1 MQRCLCL
8 GQLQTE
14 ISMPVHLKT
23 LLSRVRSFRK
33 ADDGQALV
41 ELAICLPM
49 LLFIVMGICTFGI
62 AINNYISLT
71 SATSS
76 GTRALS
82 VNRGNTSD
90 PCQTL
95 SSTVSS
101 AAPLLKSASLTYSL
115 TLTPYGGT
123 AATYTGTSCAGATS
137 NLSASA
143 TAKVTVTY
151 PCTLIVMN
159 QNFAA
164 NCKLTAVDTELVQ

>member
-1 MQRCLCL
+1 MR
-8 GQLQTE
+8 
-14 ISMPVHLKT
+14 
-23 LLSRVRSFRK
+23 LLLETIRFRAYSFSQ
-33 ADDGQALV
+33 AEDGQALV

-49 LLFIVMGICTFGI
+49 LLLVVMGICTFGI

-101 AAPLLKSASLTYSL
+101 AAPLLKSASLSYSL
-115 TLTPYGGT
+115 TLTPYGGA

-143 TAKVTVTY
+143 TAKVKVTY
-151 PCTLIVMN
+151 PCTLMVMN
-159 QNFAA
+159 QNFAV
-164 NCKLTAVDTELVQ
+164 NCTLTAMDAELVQ